1 MTTPIIPTNIHFE
14 KDSLGI
20 GQAAEAVSKSINKLL
35 GTISSAIGIVYEPT
49 RIKRLADAETYKIKA
64 LANAQIEAESL
75 GNTELATRIDEVSR
89 MVVAKE
95 LRRQDNIAY
104 IVNEAIKQIELKEQV
119 SDEEVDPDWT
129 TRFINIAQDIS
140 NEDMKNLWAQIL
152 AGEVAKPRTY
162 SLRTLE
168 CLKNITKEE
177 AELFVKVSSLVLKF
191 ESLPFI
197 INKKEL
203 LKNHDINYLD
213 IQKLIEVG
221 LLNTAR
227 DTCLDMSKLSNR
239 SLWVKNQK
247 KIGICKS
254 NGRSCEIPIYTF
266 TSAGAEML
274 NITRISNDDIFFM
287 EVLTEIKKLNCS
299 VEYANIIY
307 DDGNNIRFSSPTI
320 KLS

>member
-1 MTTPIIPTNIHFE
+1 MSIPIIPNIHLE

-20 GQAAEAVSKSINKLL
+20 GQAVEAVSTSVNKLL

-104 IVNEAIKQIELKEQV
+104 IVNEAIKQIELKELV

-140 NEDMKNLWAQIL
+140 NEEMKNLWAQIL

-177 AELFVKVSSLVLKF
+177 AELFVRVSSFVLNIDFSPYIYKNGKIL
-191 ESLPFI
+191 ES
-197 INKKEL
+197 K
-203 LKNHDINYLD
+203 DIKYMD
-213 IQKLIEVG
+213 IQKLIEIG
-221 LLNTAR
+221 LLNASENTCVAR
-227 DTCLDMSKLSNR
+227 PIESETPITITNL
-239 SLWVKNQK
+239 K
-247 KIGICKS
+247 KIGICGNKTKK
-254 NGRSCEIPIYTF
+254 RKIEIPIYTF
-266 TSAGAEML
+266 TSAGHELL
-274 NITRISNDDIFFM
+274 NLTKLNSEDDFLK
-287 EVLTEIKKLNCS
+287 EVLYDVKKYCDL
-299 VEYANIIY
+299 VEYADFLGVSDNTFSY
-307 DDGNNIRFSSPTI
+307 DNPVE
-320 KLS
+320 L

>member
-20 GQAAEAVSKSINKLL
+20 GQAVEAVSTSVNKLVD
-35 GTISSAIGIVYEPT
+35 TISSAIGIVYEPT
-49 RIKRLADAETYKIKA
+49 RIKRLADAETYKIKV

-140 NEDMKNLWAQIL
+140 NEEMKNLWAQIL

-168 CLKNITKEE
+168 CLKNMTKDE
-177 AELFVKVSSLVLKF
+177 ATLFVKFASLALQSSNDFFVYRD
-191 ESLPFI
+191 S
-197 INKKEL
+197 EL
-203 LKNHDINYLD
+203 LSKYEITYPD
-213 IQKLIEVG
+213 IQRLVEIG
-221 LLNTAR
+221 LLNPAGNVIR
-227 DTCLDMSKLSNR
+227 KCEAKEFHLIY
-239 SLWVKNQK
+239 NQK
-247 KIGICKS
+247 LAFISFKNKKQYIL
-254 NGRSCEIPIYTF
+254 PVYDF
-266 TSAGAEML
+266 TSSGNQIL
-274 NITRISNDDIFFM
+274 SIVTKKYNDKYFID
-287 EVLTEIKKLNCS
+287 VLTEIKKKVDS
-299 VEYANIIY
+299 VKYYIITSISGDSINY
-307 DDGNNIRFSSPTI
+307 INESIVE
-320 KLS
+320 L

>member
-1 MTTPIIPTNIHFE
+1 MSIPIIPNIHLE

-20 GQAAEAVSKSINKLL
+20 GQAVEAVSTSVNKLL

-140 NEDMKNLWAQIL
+140 NEEMKNLWALIL

-162 SLRTLE
+162 SLRTLD
-168 CLKNITKEE
+168 CLKNMTKDE
-177 AELFVKVSSLVLKF
+177 ATLFVKFASLALQSSYDFFVYRDYD
-191 ESLPFI
+191 
-197 INKKEL
+197 L
-203 LKNHDINYLD
+203 LSKYGITYPD
-213 IQKLIEVG
+213 IQRLVEIG
-221 LLNTAR
+221 LLNTGDITIR
-227 DTCLDMSKLSNR
+227 EISTTKFHLIY
-239 SLWVKNQK
+239 NQK
-247 KIGICKS
+247 IAFISHNNKKTYIL
-254 NGRSCEIPIYTF
+254 PVYDF
-266 TSAGAEML
+266 TSSGIQILSLVSKEY
-274 NITRISNDDIFFM
+274 NDQYFVD
-287 EVLTEIKKLNCS
+287 VLTEIKKKVDS
-299 VEYANIIY
+299 VKYCKILSQS
-307 DDGNNIRFSSPTI
+307 GNTI
-320 KLS
+320 KCDTKNGIEL